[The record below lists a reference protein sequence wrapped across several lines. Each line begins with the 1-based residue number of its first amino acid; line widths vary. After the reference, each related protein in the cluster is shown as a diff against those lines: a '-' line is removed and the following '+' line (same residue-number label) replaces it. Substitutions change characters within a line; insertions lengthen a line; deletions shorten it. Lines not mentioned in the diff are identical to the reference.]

1 MSYGDCAWGI
11 FGCAGFLKP
20 VRQPAYSCHPTR
32 LTAIKWQLYL
42 FQEQHTMTDRIALTS
57 NESSTPT
64 LFIDTRA
71 PLDEL
76 HASAAYRILAVTQL
90 MESIVHMDNRHA
102 DASDLTQIAHASAI
116 LLRDGCDLL
125 DVLGRRIRGSQY
137 LN

>member
-1 MSYGDCAWGI
+1 
-11 FGCAGFLKP
+11 
-20 VRQPAYSCHPTR
+20 
-32 LTAIKWQLYL
+32 
-42 FQEQHTMTDRIALTS
+42 MTDRIALTS

-90 MESIVHMDNRHA
+90 MESIVHMDNRQA
-102 DASDLTQIAHASAI
+102 DATDLSQIAHASVI

-125 DVLGRRIRGSQY
+125 DVLGRRIRGSQH
-137 LN
+137 LS